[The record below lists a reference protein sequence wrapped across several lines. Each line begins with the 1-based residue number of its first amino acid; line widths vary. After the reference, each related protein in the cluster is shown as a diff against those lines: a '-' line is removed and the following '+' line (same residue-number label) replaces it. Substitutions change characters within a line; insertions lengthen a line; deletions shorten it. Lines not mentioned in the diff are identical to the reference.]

1 MDKQEFMKEVSHIT
15 SPNMNIREVTETEFE
30 LIGKVYTWHPTI
42 SNIKGK
48 QQVAWMYV
56 NIGITVFREL
66 YDVAEQME
74 LLDAERTRIEK
85 LYNRQIK
92 SIEIHENMIKQI
104 TDDEIKA
111 RLNKTKNKH
120 IENRERFYNDNQ
132 LDEWIL
138 PE

>member
-1 MDKQEFMKEVSHIT
+1 MDKQEFMKEISHIT
-15 SPNMNIREVTETEFE
+15 SPDMNIREVTETEFE
-30 LIGKVYTWHPTI
+30 LINKVYTWHPTI
-42 SNIKGK
+42 SNIHGK
-48 QQVAWMYV
+48 QQVAWLYAQL
-56 NIGITVFREL
+56 GITVFREL

-104 TDDEIKA
+104 TDGEIKA

-120 IENRERFYNDNQ
+120 IENRERFYNDNP

-138 PE
+138 P